1 MGAGHEVRWLGKG
14 ASGSAGYQDRAE
26 LFEILNTLSIDVI
39 VLIQLEDAAMVEHLE
54 IPIIVDLYAQ
64 RLLEAN
70 FAGQLEQDTL
80 HVLRALRAG
89 DLFLCS
95 NRRQY
100 WSWLGLFSL
109 AGISLDPA
117 PIINLPLMSHPPAER
132 TTPQS
137 PILIGGGI
145 WWPWQNPWDGI
156 ARALEEMDRLET
168 GELHWYGA
176 PPNDEEP
183 EIPPEIAHHPR
194 FLHVGI
200 VSLSQFRAAL
210 HTASAAFDWMELN
223 PERQLALSF
232 RQLEYLSAGLPIISY
247 PDSPFADMIEEAG
260 WCSWD
265 LEQSIEHA
273 LTLPSEL
280 RRRSQIAL
288 HLAEE
293 LRPEKVIVPLL
304 EWLEDAQ
311 KRAPTVN
318 PLGDIA
324 EAWSSSEREYQIRLG
339 LEAQLEQAQE
349 LLQLKEQEIREKN
362 HTESTLLGA
371 IDRLTLALEHISGF
385 KNEALQIT
393 GHRLDSAQRSAEEM
407 SKENAILRAD
417 IEKKTAELNAMNLLR
432 ERLENDLENIRQE
445 LAEQQRRRSIF
456 RR

>member
-14 ASGSAGYQDRAE
+14 LSGSAGYQDRAE
-26 LFEILNTLSIDVI
+26 LLEMLQALAFDTII
-39 VLIQLEDAAMVEHLE
+39 LIQLEDAAMVEHLDV
-54 IPIIVDLYAQ
+54 PIVVDLYAQ

-117 PIINLPLMSHPPAER
+117 PIIELPLMSHPPAEK
-132 TTPQS
+132 TPPTA
-137 PILIGGGI
+137 PIMIGGGI
-145 WWPWQNPWDGI
+145 WWPWQNPWNGI
-156 ARALEEMDRLET
+156 ARALAEMDRLER

-176 PPNDEEP
+176 PPNEEEP
-183 EIPPEIAHHPR
+183 KIPTEIAHHPR
-194 FLHVGI
+194 FLHVGF

-210 HTASAAFDWMELN
+210 HTASVAFDWMELN

-260 WCSWD
+260 WCSWE
-265 LEQSIEHA
+265 LEESIEHA
-273 LTLPSEL
+273 LTLPTEL
-280 RRRSQIAL
+280 RRRGQIAL
-288 HLAEE
+288 QLAHE
-293 LRPEKVIVPLL
+293 LRPENVILPLL
-304 EWLEDAQ
+304 EWLEEAQ
-311 KRAPTVN
+311 KRSPSPN

-339 LEAQLEQAQE
+339 LEAQLEQHRE

-362 HTESTLLGA
+362 HTEATLLGA

-393 GHRLDSAQRSAEEM
+393 GHRLDSAQRSAEEL
-407 SKENAILRAD
+407 SKENALLRAD
-417 IEKKTAELNAMNLLR
+417 IEKKSAELHAMNLLR
-432 ERLENDLENIRQE
+432 ERLENDLENIRSE
-445 LAEQQRRRSIF
+445 LAEQQKKRSIF